1 MNEQPTNV
9 PHAPEM
15 PPPIERGKGDEIIA
29 IRDLKVHFDLGGG
42 GIFDRLINR
51 NSVKRV
57 VKAVD
62 GVTIDIYPGETLG
75 LVGESGCGKST
86 LGRAILRLTEPTSG
100 HVFFRGR
107 DLSLFSKIPSW
118 VKSVSL
124 IVAAIIW
131 VAWEIIFILQHYRK
145 SYGLGGMEARI
156 VGAFNS
162 FFSNLVGAGLGASF
176 LTFLSYTLLT
186 FLNALF
192 HFFLLRG
199 ILRLIASQRAEKGMR
214 KLRRHMQMIFQ
225 DPYASL
231 NPRMTVGQIVGEPV
245 ETFHGSSA
253 DQERP
258 AWLKIVGLILGILVG
273 IIVGLYVAVLGL
285 YLIIW
290 VIRIIP
296 VMTPPLHSVIVALS
310 GFIGYGAG
318 SLARNLIVHKTFRII
333 LAIVGGAIGLGLAFL
348 AGSLLKRRGVEL
360 NIFLQI
366 LLTIISFIVGWRIA
380 ARIKPELHALGGKI
394 NHRVQELME
403 TVGLNRRFIKRF
415 PHEFSGGQ
423 RQRIGIARALAV
435 DPDFIVA
442 DEPIS
447 ALDVSIQ
454 AQIMNLMERLQ
465 REKNLTY
472 LFISHD
478 LRAIRH
484 VSDRV
489 AVMYLGKL
497 VEIADAKVIYD
508 EPLMPYTKALI
519 SAVPVPDPEIEATRQ
534 RIVLEGD
541 VPSPIN
547 PPQGCRFH
555 TRCPYAIEACKEV
568 VPPLAEIKP
577 NHFAAC
583 IRISPEQPDI
593 ERVAPGDAPGLRD
606 AQRVIAT

>member
-1 MNEQPTNV
+1 MSTQPVNTTNL
-9 PHAPEM
+9 EM
-15 PPPIERGKGDEIIA
+15 PPPIERGQENAPLIA
-29 IRDLKVHFDLGGG
+29 IRDLKVHFNLGGG
-42 GIFDRLINR
+42 TVWDKMVGG
-51 NSVKRV
+51 SPVKRV

-86 LGRAILRLTEPTSG
+86 LGRALLRLTEPTSG
-100 HVFFRGR
+100 HVLFRGN
-107 DLSLFSKIPSW
+107 DLAHL
-118 VKSVSL
+118 
-124 IVAAIIW
+124 
-131 VAWEIIFILQHYRK
+131 
-145 SYGLGGMEARI
+145 
-156 VGAFNS
+156 
-162 FFSNLVGAGLGASF
+162 
-176 LTFLSYTLLT
+176 
-186 FLNALF
+186 
-192 HFFLLRG
+192 
-199 ILRLIASQRAEKGMR
+199 SQREMR
-214 KLRRHMQMIFQ
+214 DQRRHLQMIFQ

-231 NPRMTVGQIVGEPV
+231 NPRMTVGQIISEPIQ
-245 ETFHGSSA
+245 TF
-253 DQERP
+253 R
-258 AWLKIVGLILGILVG
+258 
-273 IIVGLYVAVLGL
+273 
-285 YLIIW
+285 
-290 VIRIIP
+290 
-296 VMTPPLHSVIVALS
+296 
-310 GFIGYGAG
+310 
-318 SLARNLIVHKTFRII
+318 LARGNEMDKM
-333 LAIVGGAIGLGLAFL
+333 
-348 AGSLLKRRGVEL
+348 
-360 NIFLQI
+360 
-366 LLTIISFIVGWRIA
+366 
-380 ARIKPELHALGGKI
+380 
-394 NHRVQELME
+394 VQELME
-403 TVGLNRRFIKRF
+403 TVGLNKRFIKRF

-435 DPDFIVA
+435 NPDFIVA

-465 REKNLTY
+465 RQKNLTY

-497 VEIADAKVIYD
+497 VEIADAKIIYD
-508 EPLMPYTKALI
+508 DPLMPYTKALI
-519 SAVPVPDPEIEATRQ
+519 SAVPVPDPLVEATRQ

-555 TRCPYAIEACKEV
+555 TRCPYAIQACKEV

-593 ERVAPGDAPGLRD
+593 DRVAAGDAPGLRD